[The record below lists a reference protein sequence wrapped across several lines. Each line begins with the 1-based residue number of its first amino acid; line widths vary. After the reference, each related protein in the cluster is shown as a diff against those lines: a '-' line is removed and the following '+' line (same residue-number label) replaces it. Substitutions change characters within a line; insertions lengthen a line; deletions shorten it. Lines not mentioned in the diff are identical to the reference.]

1 MLTAQSPPGHI
12 LMYAPRRALLVAYMH
27 PELFRVYI
35 LIHYS
40 YSLFIIH
47 YSFKLQVPVTEYQPE
62 PVCYYTSDI
71 NCR

>member
-40 YSLFIIH
+40 
-47 YSFKLQVPVTEYQPE
+47 FKLQVPEINYQPE
-62 PVCYYTSDI
+62 PASYYTSDI